1 MSLTSNASQKQIVP
15 VSEKGFGSGYNFQY
29 EKTIGNSWSPGSH
42 KNGYHHF
49 KPESD
54 EFPYDKVGDD
64 PSPRLIIPAPANDE
78 RDLSGYDRLAFAT
91 EVSIRYH
98 NRRKQHY
105 ETAFRM
111 MMLGVIV
118 LAVGAF
124 VFGAAEKTMLGLGV
138 IGLAAATLV
147 WNVTQKSR
155 EHDVLRSEY
164 QTLLDQ
170 IRLTHVPDEK
180 DLMNWRNLR
189 LRIQSKEPAV
199 YWAVANDCYYEV
211 ARAWDLKP
219 EERGLPPIM
228 LRPFMNWFRF

>member
-1 MSLTSNASQKQIVP
+1 MSSTSNASQKQIVP
-15 VSEKGFGSGYNFQY
+15 SSDTGFGSGYNFQY
-29 EKTIGNSWSPGSH
+29 EKTIGNSWS
-42 KNGYHHF
+42 KQGYHHF

-54 EFPYDKVGDD
+54 EFPSGD

-111 MMLGVIV
+111 MMLGVIIM
-118 LAVGAF
+118 AVSAF
-124 VFGAAEKTMLGLGV
+124 LFGTEQKALLGIGI

-164 QTLLDQ
+164 QTLSDQ
-170 IRLTHVPDEK
+170 IRLTQTPDEQ
-180 DLMNWRNLR
+180 DLLNWRNLR

-219 EERGLPPIM
+219 EQRGLPPLM

>member
-1 MSLTSNASQKQIVP
+1 MSPTTTNASQKQIVP
-15 VSEKGFGSGYNFQY
+15 TQKTGFGSGYNFQY
-29 EKTIGNSWSPGSH
+29 ERTIGNNWSENKEKYKFH
-42 KNGYHHF
+42 QF
-49 KPESD
+49 KEESD
-54 EFPYDKVGDD
+54 DFPSDD
-64 PSPRLIIPAPANDE
+64 PSPRLIIPKPANDE
-78 RDLSGYDRLAFAT
+78 RDLSAYDRLAFAS

-105 ETAFRM
+105 ETAFRI

-118 LAVGAF
+118 LTVSAF
-124 VFGAAEKTMLGLGV
+124 VFGAAHKALLGLGV
-138 IGLAAATLV
+138 IALAAATLV

-170 IRLTHVPDEK
+170 IRTTREPHEHDV
-180 DLMNWRNLR
+180 MNWRNLR

-211 ARAWDLKP
+211 ARAWDLRP
-219 EERGLPPIM
+219 EERGLPPVM

>member
-1 MSLTSNASQKQIVP
+1 MSPTSNASQKQLVP
-15 VSEKGFGSGYNFQY
+15 SPKNGFGKGYGFQY
-29 EKTIGNSWSPGSH
+29 EKTIGNSWSQNND
-42 KNGYHHF
+42 KQKYQHF
-49 KPESD
+49 RPESD
-54 EFPYDKVGDD
+54 EI
-64 PSPRLIIPAPANDE
+64 PSDESAPRLVIPRPANDE
-78 RDLSGYDRLAFAT
+78 RDLSAYDRLAFAT

-118 LAVGAF
+118 MAVSAF
-124 VFGAAEKTMLGLGV
+124 VFATAQKTMLGLGI

-147 WNVTQKSR
+147 WNVTQKAR

-164 QTLLDQ
+164 QTLMDQ
-170 IRLTHVPDEK
+170 VRMTRMPDEQ
-180 DLMNWRNLR
+180 DLINWRTLR

-219 EERGLPPIM
+219 EQRGLPPLM